1 MKKWLIT
8 TLFLGIF
15 VLSSSLAFAANWQTI
30 DGAPGVFVD
39 AESLRYARGEN
50 DQALSEKIVALLVR
64 RPISEEAR
72 LAQVNKE
79 SNPQMKAVFSNA
91 AYDERLYWF
100 NLTNGT
106 VSLGAIALVDKNDKV
121 LATNIINSQYIPI
134 PQEGV
139 TPFFYSYVKEADQ
152 SGKIAK

>member
-8 TLFLGIF
+8 TLFLGVL
-15 VLSSSLAFAANWQTI
+15 VLSSSLALAANWQAV

-39 AESLRYARGEN
+39 TESLRYARDEN
-50 DQALSEKIVALLVR
+50 NQVLPDKIVAILVR

-72 LAQVNKE
+72 LAQAAKE
-79 SNPQMKAVFSNA
+79 TDPKMKDVFANS

-100 NLTNGT
+100 NITLGT
-106 VSLGAIALVDKNDKV
+106 VSLGGVALVDKDDQV
-121 LATNIINSQYIPI
+121 LATNVINSEYVAIPS
-134 PQEGV
+134 EGV
-139 TPFFYSYVKEADQ
+139 TPLFYSYVKAADQ